1 MGLPWLGFVFGM
13 LAAFIFCQPDQDIRA
28 IAIETGIQ
36 NTGVSIFLLRFSLK
50 QPAADLTT
58 GNKNV

>member
-1 MGLPWLGFVFGM
+1 MGLPWIGFMFGWFV
-13 LAAFIFCQPDQDIRA
+13 AYICRQPYQDVRA

-36 NTGVSIFLLRFSLK
+36 NTGVSIFLLRFSLR

-58 GNKNV
+58 GI